1 MLSNTKM
8 KVRIRRK
15 TNPSLVET
23 INAAMEKE
31 PWKPLAKNLSG
42 PTRKFVSLNLFEIDS
57 QTSEGDT
64 VIVVGKVLSKGE
76 LTKKLRICALA
87 FSNSALEKIK
97 GSKSEALSILDEIKK
112 NPKAEGVKIL
122 K

>member
-31 PWKPLAKNLSG
+31 SWKPLAKNLSG

-76 LTKKLRICALA
+76 LTKKLRICALSFSKSA
-87 FSNSALEKIK
+87 FEKMK
-97 GSKSEALSILDEIKK
+97 DSKSEALSILDEIKK